1 LEFVVGIMPIGTLA
15 VHRLLNALDVQAL
28 GTTAQSFTDIRAN
41 IDCHIGT
48 SDFSLGELFK
58 TVTKC

>member
-1 LEFVVGIMPIGTLA
+1 MPIGTLA

-41 IDCHIGT
+41 IDFHIGT

-58 TVTKC
+58 TVTKG

>member
-1 LEFVVGIMPIGTLA
+1 MPIGTLA
-15 VHRLLNALDVQAL
+15 VNRLLNALDVQAL

-58 TVTKC
+58 TVTKG